1 MDEIEKQNQLQKIL
15 KTKQITI
22 EWVKTKININTNW
35 QDTFNFWKGV
45 HKI

>member
-1 MDEIEKQNQLQKIL
+1 MDEIEKQNQLQKVL

-35 QDTFNFWKGV
+35 HDTFNF
-45 HKI
+45 

>member
-1 MDEIEKQNQLQKIL
+1 MDEIEKQNQLQKVL

-35 QDTFNFWKGV
+35 QDTFNF
-45 HKI
+45 

>member
-1 MDEIEKQNQLQKIL
+1 MDEIEKQNQLQKVL

-35 QDTFNFWKGV
+35 
-45 HKI
+45 